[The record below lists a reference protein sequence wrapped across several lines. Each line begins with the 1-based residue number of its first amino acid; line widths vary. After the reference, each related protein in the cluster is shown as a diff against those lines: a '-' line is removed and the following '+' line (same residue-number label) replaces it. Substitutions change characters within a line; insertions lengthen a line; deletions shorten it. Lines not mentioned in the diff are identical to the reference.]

1 MAPASLT
8 PVVSLETAKEYLRV
22 DSADE
27 DALIGILLKSAEQLV
42 MDVARLSTSQW
53 TTIQKVTTDDDGN
66 VLTIHTGKMKPAEII
81 QTRELLRIAILYTV
95 GYLYEHREEADHHD
109 LTITLRNLLFAI
121 REGVV

>member
-1 MAPASLT
+1 MELT

-22 DSADE
+22 DSTDE
-27 DALIGILLKSAEQLV
+27 DALIEIIIASAEEMVRNISRIGHAEWQE
-42 MDVARLSTSQW
+42 
-53 TTIQKVTTDDDGN
+53 IQKVDTGDDGPMIS
-66 VLTIHTGKMKPAEII
+66 VRTEAYSRDAIVQM
-81 QTRELLRIAILYTV
+81 RELLKVAILYAV

>member
-1 MAPASLT
+1 MVQT
-8 PVVSLETAKEYLRV
+8 PVVSLDTVKTYLRV
-22 DSADE
+22 DSSDE

-42 MDVARLSTSQW
+42 MDVARLSASEW

-81 QTRELLRIAILYTV
+81 QMRELLRIAILYTV

-109 LTITLRNLLFAI
+109 LTLTLRNLLFAI

>member
-1 MAPASLT
+1 MVQT
-8 PVVSLETAKEYLRV
+8 PVVSLDTVKTYLRV
-22 DSADE
+22 ESSDE

-42 MDVARLSTSQW
+42 MDVSRLSASEW

-81 QTRELLRIAILYTV
+81 QMRELLRIAILYTV

>member
-1 MAPASLT
+1 MELT

-27 DALIGILLKSAEQLV
+27 DALIGILLKSAERMV
-42 MDVARLSTSQW
+42 MDVARLSASEW
-53 TTIQKVTTDDDGN
+53 TAIQKATPDDDGY
-66 VLTIHTGKMKPAEII
+66 VLAIHTSELNHDEII
-81 QTRELLRIAILYTV
+81 QMHELLRIAILYTV

-109 LTITLRNLLFAI
+109 LAITLRNLLFAI

>member
-1 MAPASLT
+1 MVQT
-8 PVVSLETAKEYLRV
+8 PVVSLDTVKTYLRV
-22 DSADE
+22 DSSDE

-42 MDVARLSTSQW
+42 MDVARLSTSDW

-81 QTRELLRIAILYTV
+81 QMRELLRIAILYTV

>member
-1 MAPASLT
+1 MVQT
-8 PVVSLETAKEYLRV
+8 PVVSLDTVKTYLRV
-22 DSADE
+22 DSSDE

-42 MDVARLSTSQW
+42 MDVARLSASEW

-81 QTRELLRIAILYTV
+81 QMRELLRIAILYTV